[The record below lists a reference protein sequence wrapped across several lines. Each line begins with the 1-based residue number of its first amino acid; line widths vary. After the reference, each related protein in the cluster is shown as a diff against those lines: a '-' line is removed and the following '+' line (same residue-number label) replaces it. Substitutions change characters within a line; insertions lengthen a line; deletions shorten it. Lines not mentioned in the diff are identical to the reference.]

1 MFTGEIFSVKGGL
14 LVMCA
19 MLSCLQ
25 PRPNNKH
32 MPPRSQYKIQ
42 EITQHRAQTLSG
54 DGVSAGGE

>member
-1 MFTGEIFSVKGGL
+1 
-14 LVMCA
+14 MCA

-25 PRPNNKH
+25 PGPNNKH

-54 DGVSAGGE
+54 DGVSAAGE